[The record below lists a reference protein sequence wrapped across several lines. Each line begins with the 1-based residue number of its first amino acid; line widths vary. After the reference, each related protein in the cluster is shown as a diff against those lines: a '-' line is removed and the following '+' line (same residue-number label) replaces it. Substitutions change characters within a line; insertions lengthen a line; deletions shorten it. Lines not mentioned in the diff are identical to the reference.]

1 MSPTA
6 IRSPWSALLA
16 SILLAGSAAT
26 LLAACVSSTQLNA
39 QWLNPNAGASLP
51 VRSVMILGIA
61 RDTTSRRLYE
71 DAMVN
76 ALSARGVKA
85 VQSYMRL
92 PGDGPAPQAM
102 VERAVKEAGVD
113 SVLMTQ
119 LIAVTNET
127 VISPGFVGPGPIGWG
142 GFYGAYSGMWGASFA
157 TAPSVQTFQNIS
169 IDTRLFDV
177 REQKVLWSGA
187 TTTTPTSNS
196 MQRTIT
202 EFVEVLVNAMTAS
215 KVI

>member
-1 MSPTA
+1 MV
-6 IRSPWSALLA
+6 I
-16 SILLAGSAAT
+16 
-26 LLAACVSSTQLNA
+26 
-39 QWLNPNAGASLP
+39 
-51 VRSVMILGIA
+51 GIS
-61 RDTTSRRLYE
+61 RDTTSRRIYE
-71 DAMVN
+71 DAMVA

-85 VQSYMRL
+85 VQSYTKL
-92 PGDGPAPQAM
+92 PGDGPAPQAA
-102 VERAVKEAGVD
+102 VERAVKEVGVD

-157 TAPSVQTFQNIS
+157 TAPSVQTFQNFS

-177 REQKVLWSGA
+177 REQMVLWSGA

-196 MQRTIT
+196 MQTTIS
-202 EFVEVLVNAMTAS
+202 EFVDVIVNALAAK

>member
-1 MSPTA
+1 MNATA
-6 IRSPWSALLA
+6 LRSLW
-16 SILLAGSAAT
+16 SILLAGGAGA

-39 QWLNPNAGASLP
+39 QWLNPNAGTSLP

-113 SVLMTQ
+113 SVLMAQ

-127 VISPGFVGPGPIGWG
+127 VITPGFVGPGPIGWG

-157 TAPSVQTFQNIS
+157 TAPTVQTFQNIS

-187 TTTTPTSNS
+187 TTTTPTSTS
-196 MQRTIT
+196 MQRTISD
-202 EFVEVLVNAMTAS
+202 FVDVLINAMAAS
-215 KVI
+215 RVI